1 MDNKTNFEMKV
12 GVFVFVGLV
21 VFTYIV
27 FSIGDFY
34 VFKPG
39 YRIKVKFGFV
49 DGIQSSAPVRYAGV
63 SVGKLE
69 NIRFSYN
76 DQKKKT
82 EVELRGWVSKDV
94 KIEKDAQAYI
104 NALGVVGE
112 KYMEILPGTKE
123 SGFMEDG
130 DELIGNDPV
139 PMQKISQKAYAIAD
153 SLQALTKDINAGKG
167 TLGKLVT
174 DDAVYKN
181 LEEFTADIKAH
192 PWKLLIKGKEE
203 PPKKE
208 ELLKK
213 EELPKKER

>member
-1 MDNKTNFEMKV
+1 MDGKSNFEMKV
-12 GVFVFVGLV
+12 GVFVFIGLL

-49 DGIQSSAPVRYAGV
+49 DGIQASAPIRYAGV
-63 SVGKLE
+63 EVGKLE
-69 NIRFSYN
+69 DVKFSYSEE
-76 DQKKKT
+76 KKKT
-82 EVELRGWVSKDV
+82 IVELRGWVTSNV
-94 KIEKDAQAYI
+94 KIEKDSEPYI

-112 KYMEILPGTKE
+112 KYLEILPGTRE
-123 SGFMEDG
+123 TGFMKDG

-167 TLGKLVT
+167 TIGKLIT

-192 PWKLLIKGKEE
+192 PWKLLMKGKEQ

-208 ELLKK
+208 
-213 EELPKKER
+213 KER

>member
-1 MDNKTNFEMKV
+1 MDNKSNFEMKV
-12 GVFVFVGLV
+12 GVFVFIGLV

-34 VFKPG
+34 VFRPG

-49 DGIQSSAPVRYAGV
+49 DGIQASAPIRYAGV

-69 NIRFSYN
+69 GIRFFYN

-82 EVELRGWVSKDV
+82 EVELRGWVTKDV

-123 SGFMEDG
+123 AGFMEDG
-130 DELIGNDPV
+130 DELLGNDPV
-139 PMQKISQKAYAIAD
+139 PMEKITARAYAITE
-153 SLQALTKDINAGKG
+153 ALHNTAKNINEGKG
-167 TLGKLVT
+167 TIGKLMT

-203 PPKKE
+203 PPAKEKDKKD
-208 ELLKK
+208 K
-213 EELPKKER
+213 